1 MCMCNSKV
9 VEQSGKELLD
19 LNNRNVI
26 NLIMSL
32 VDVLKTNQNGG
43 GQFDKLLEEKTIVK
57 IRTKIDNLVDKI
69 IVE

>member
-1 MCMCNSKV
+1 MNSKV
-9 VEQSGKELLD
+9 VEQSGKEFQDLD
-19 LNNRNVI
+19 NRNAI

-32 VDVLKTNQNGG
+32 INILKTNQNG
-43 GQFDKLLEEKTIVK
+43 DRLLGEKTIVK

>member
-43 GQFDKLLEEKTIVK
+43 DQFDKLLEEKTIVK